1 MKSKIYLHV
10 LMLLMAICKL
20 SAQSSF
26 LKIYPGQLAT
36 NANFYVNSIP
46 TCMERSS
53 SGSFFIGGYTSDPD
67 TLSLQKMQLRKIDSQ
82 GNEVWNI
89 KDRVTTFDEID
100 DLVVYSDSVI
110 FCAVRLGSQ
119 VGLVKRNFNG
129 EIEWAKNLLS
139 DPDTCSGPNA
149 MIRTHDGNLLLCGS
163 QFRCTETDGDIM
175 LIKIDTT
182 ASVIWRKRYDLPWDN
197 SAGDIVELADS
208 TLSMVGGTDEID
220 SNHFYT
226 KSFLCKL
233 DAAGNIEW
241 FKTYG
246 TAQAAS
252 SIVVLPDSTFGIGNG
267 IDNFVIQTSNDG
279 LFFTADDTGGIIDQ
293 FMDTL
298 AYENFIVKLKRRGNT
313 IFMLEYASS
322 GPNND
327 TSINIRLLK
336 YDIADH
342 QVFFVKTFSL
352 VGWQQPKDMEV
363 LDNGSVAI
371 TFFASDTTCQG
382 CTGLVVLDSTGC
394 FYEWCY
400 TGIEQ
405 VDAPEILA
413 YPNPFTNVI
422 RLKGIQDGNATVTV
436 FNSSGG
442 VVYSQKHI
450 IPDTPL
456 QLPDLFEGVYFMQ
469 IEEGAVRKI
478 IKLIRL
484 H

>member
-10 LMLLMAICKL
+10 IMLFMAIGEL

-36 NANFYVNSIP
+36 NPNFYINSVP

-89 KDRVTTFDEID
+89 KDRVTNFDEID
-100 DLVVYSDSVI
+100 DLLVYNDSVI

-129 EIEWAKNLLS
+129 QIEWSKNLLP

-149 MIRTHDGNLLLCGS
+149 IIKTHDGNLLLCGS
-163 QFRCTETDGDIM
+163 QYRCTDTDGEIL
-175 LIKIDTT
+175 LIKVDTT
-182 ASVIWRKRYDLPWDN
+182 GSVIWRKRYDMPWDN
-197 SAGDIVELADS
+197 SAGDIVELKDS
-208 TLSMVGGTDEID
+208 TLIMVGGTDEID

-233 DAAGNIEW
+233 DAAGDIEW

-252 SIVVLPDSTFGIGNG
+252 CIVVLPDSTFGIGNG
-267 IDNFVIQTSNDG
+267 IDNYFLQTSNDG
-279 LFFTADDTGGIIDQ
+279 LFFTVDDTGGVIDQ

-298 AYENFIVKLKRRGNT
+298 AYENFIVKLKRRENT

-322 GPNND
+322 GLNND

-336 YDIADH
+336 YDVTSH
-342 QVFFVKTFSL
+342 QVFFVKTFGL
-352 VGWQQPKDMEV
+352 MGLQQPKDMEV
-363 LDNGSVAI
+363 LDNGYVAI
-371 TFFASDTTCQG
+371 TFFESDTTCQG

-394 FYEWCY
+394 VYEWCY
-400 TGIEQ
+400 TGIEELG
-405 VDAPEILA
+405 APEILA
-413 YPNPFTNVI
+413 YPNPFAKSISV
-422 RLKGIQDGNATVTV
+422 KGIQDANATITV
-436 FNSSGG
+436 FNFNGT
-442 VVYSQKHI
+442 VVYRQKHV
-450 IPDTPL
+450 IPDAPL
-456 QLPDLFEGVYFMQ
+456 QLPDLLEGVYFMQ
-469 IEEGAVRKI
+469 IEDGTSRKT
-478 IKLIRL
+478 IKLICL